1 MPPADPLGTAL
12 RLWGLALLVFGVFAL
27 WPGIDLAVSGLF
39 HVPMRGFPVADLI
52 WADRGRRAI
61 WGASI
66 LLVALALPALALALL
81 WRAQV
86 LRLDARDWGFILALY
101 AVGPGLVVET
111 VLKGHWGRAR
121 PADVLPFGGTQGF
134 TAPHEITDQCV
145 RNCSFT
151 AGEMAGAV
159 ALAIALALVATRWR
173 GQLGVRG
180 GRLVQAAI
188 MVIPLLAGLQRIAA
202 GRHFLSDVVF
212 SALAVGLV
220 AVALAVALRLRPSA

>member
-1 MPPADPLGTAL
+1 
-12 RLWGLALLVFGVFAL
+12 
-27 WPGIDLAVSGLF
+27 
-39 HVPMRGFPVADLI
+39 
-52 WADRGRRAI
+52 
-61 WGASI
+61 
-66 LLVALALPALALALL
+66 
-81 WRAQV
+81 
-86 LRLDARDWGFILALY
+86 
-101 AVGPGLVVET
+101 
-111 VLKGHWGRAR
+111 
-121 PADVLPFGGTQGF
+121 
-134 TAPHEITDQCV
+134 
-145 RNCSFT
+145 
-151 AGEMAGAV
+151 MAGAV